1 MKEWSSRC
9 ISEAAQVSPLS
20 IHITLSFGKRT
31 GRPLMTQLV
40 MWIML
45 NHMKPSA
52 CTEMKRLVICSAR
65 SSQL

>member
-1 MKEWSSRC
+1 MR
-9 ISEAAQVSPLS
+9 PLS